1 MSRGISLD
9 QLRVSYIISW
19 MWSMS
24 PKLELS
30 RINRLFH
37 STRMRGSP
45 GASVTKYRKQ
55 TSYYGFRISWC
66 HDFLSSRTLSISVH
80 SLTQASQMKPI
91 GTFINAM
98 PNLNVRD
105 DWTFPH
111 WLRGSNS
118 TRFDLRDWTDSKW
131 LSTETTWRWSPTSR
145 LSSVECF
152 SLWGL
157 LMVSACVLCIQVWLS
172 PPVG

>member
-1 MSRGISLD
+1 
-9 QLRVSYIISW
+9 
-19 MWSMS
+19 MS

-55 TSYYGFRISWC
+55 TGYYGFRISWC

-80 SLTQASQMKPI
+80 SLTQTSRMKPI
-91 GTFINAM
+91 GTLINAM

-105 DWTFPH
+105 D
-111 WLRGSNS
+111 
-118 TRFDLRDWTDSKW
+118 
-131 LSTETTWRWSPTSR
+131 
-145 LSSVECF
+145 
-152 SLWGL
+152 
-157 LMVSACVLCIQVWLS
+157 
-172 PPVG
+172 